1 MVDSLEKSQVIP
13 NEPIWRLSVEQY
25 HEMIQRGILTADD
38 AVELLEGWLITKMSK
53 KRSHTLVTQRIRQT
67 LEQLVPSGWYVEAQ
81 EPITTADSEPEP
93 DITIIRG
100 KRDDYL
106 EQQPHSEN
114 VTLVIE
120 VSDATLQRDRSLKL
134 RIYANARIPVYW
146 IVNLQERQIEVY
158 TEAAGE
164 DEQAQYQQQKIYQ
177 EVDSVPLIIAEKEV
191 GTIKVADIL
200 P

>member
-38 AVELLEGWLITKMSK
+38 AVELLEGWLITKISK
-53 KRSHTLVTQRIRQT
+53 KRSHTLVTQRIRQI

-158 TEAAGE
+158 TEAGGE